1 MAGTSLFEFLKIE
14 MPNVWDEKIFAHYFQ
29 QKILEKDDHFVKEG
43 EICKGVA
50 FIEKGLVMYYNISE
64 SGQEVVCDFA
74 KENQWFTQYESFIR
88 QSPSHLSIKAIE
100 PTEIQFL
107 SFHAAQQ
114 INVEIPGFELFTR
127 KIIEEV
133 FFASLTRSKELQVL
147 RAEQRYARFAK
158 ENPGL
163 IQRVPQY
170 YIASF
175 LGIAPQSLSRIRKN
189 NAG

>member
-1 MAGTSLFEFLKIE
+1 MIESALFSYLEKE
-14 MPNVWDEKIFAHYFQ
+14 MPGIWDEKTFTKYFQ
-29 QKILEKDDHFVKEG
+29 HKILEKDDHFVKEG
-43 EICKGVA
+43 DVCKGVA
-50 FIEKGLVMYYNISE
+50 FIEEGLVMYYNINE
-64 SGQEVVCDFA
+64 NGQEVVCDFA
-74 KENQWFTQYESFIR
+74 KENQWFTQYESFTR

-114 INVEIPGFELFTR
+114 INAEIPGFELFTR

-147 RAEQRYARFAK
+147 RAEQRYDRFAK

-189 NAG
+189 FAS